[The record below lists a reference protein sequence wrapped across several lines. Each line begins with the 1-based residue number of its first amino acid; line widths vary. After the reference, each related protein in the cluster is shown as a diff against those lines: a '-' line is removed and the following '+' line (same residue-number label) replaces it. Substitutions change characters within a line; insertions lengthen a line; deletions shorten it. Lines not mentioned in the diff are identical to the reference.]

1 MLSVAR
7 LSVADAAD
15 LLAAGLAGS
24 VAALRGVDEALHGAL
39 IEQAAG
45 TAHYFVVRDD
55 GALVARVDLTDVAR
69 AGPDAGAGLVATLGY
84 QVAEGA
90 TGRGI
95 GTAAVGIVLDLAARE
110 LGVSLVVAV
119 TARGN
124 VASQKVL
131 SRNGFVKVGDLVEP
145 DGARAMRYEKV
156 LR

>member
-1 MLSVAR
+1 VLSVAR

-15 LLAAGLAGS
+15 LLAAGLAGP

-39 IEQAAG
+39 LEQAAG

-55 GALVARVDLTDVAR
+55 GALVARVDLTDVASSGR
-69 AGPDAGAGLVATLGY
+69 DVVATLGY

-90 TGRGI
+90 TGRGV
-95 GTAAVGIVLDLAARE
+95 GTAAVGIVLDVAARE

-119 TARGN
+119 TGTGN

-131 SRNGFVKVGDLVEP
+131 SRNGFVRVGDVVEP
-145 DGARAMRYEKV
+145 DGAPALRYEKV

>member
-15 LLAAGLAGS
+15 LLAAGLAGP

-55 GALVARVDLTDVAR
+55 GVLVARVDLTDLAR
-69 AGPDAGAGLVATLGY
+69 SGDGLAATLGY
-84 QVAEGA
+84 QVAEGS
-90 TGRGI
+90 TGRGV

-110 LGVSLVVAV
+110 LGVTRVVAV
-119 TARGN
+119 TGAGN

-131 SRNGFVKVGDLVEP
+131 SRNAFEKLGELVEP
-145 DGARAMRYEKV
+145 DGAAALRYEKV

>member
-15 LLAAGLAGS
+15 LLAAGLAGR

-45 TAHYFVVRDD
+45 TAHYFVVRED
-55 GALVARVDLTDVAR
+55 AVLVARVDLTDVTR
-69 AGPDAGAGLVATLGY
+69 AGQELVATLGY

-90 TGRGI
+90 TGRGL

-110 LGVSLVVAV
+110 LGVSRVVAI
-119 TARGN
+119 TATGN

-131 SRNGFVKVGDLVEP
+131 SRNGFVRVGDLVEP
-145 DGARAMRYEKV
+145 DGAPALRYEKV

>member
-15 LLAAGLAGS
+15 LLAAGLAGP

-39 IEQAAG
+39 LEQAAG

-69 AGPDAGAGLVATLGY
+69 SGQDLVATLGY

-90 TGRGI
+90 TGRGV
-95 GTAAVGIVLDLAARE
+95 GTAAVGIVLDVAARE
-110 LGVSLVVAV
+110 LGIGRVVAV
-119 TARGN
+119 TEVGN
-124 VASQKVL
+124 AASQKVL
-131 SRNGFVKVGDLVEP
+131 SRNAFEKVGELVEP
-145 DGARAMRYEKV
+145 DGAPALRYEKV